1 VCEKSVQVSY
11 NKEMPCTV
19 HGPRESVTNNNNT
32 RHFNAPAQTNALSFW
47 LKKVAQYII
56 QRRYLPWPPSSLPS
70 PFVVAVAVAVA
81 ASLMVCCCDTTEHKE
96 GDNQLGASRPLLGLL
111 HPLEC
116 TRRLPHHFPCRR
128 HLPHLLPCQRQ
139 QTNDTRCIKHHQKH
153 KRQQPTQKHFLSGSK
168 KANNSITYHGWLHW
182 CRHSSRRLPRLRR
195 RVLSCWFVVRC
206 CVERCVP

>member
-1 VCEKSVQVSY
+1 MPLIRWLRAETIQEFIARNKRTFFLAEKS
-11 NKEMPCTV
+11 CTV
-19 HGPRESVTNNNNT
+19 HHTETVLTL
-32 RHFNAPAQTNALSFW
+32 AA
-47 LKKVAQYII
+47 V
-56 QRRYLPWPPSSLPS
+56 
-70 PFVVAVAVAVA
+70 VVAVALCRCRRRRCR

-111 HPLEC
+111 RPLEC

-195 RVLSCWFVVRC
+195 RVLSCWFVVGC